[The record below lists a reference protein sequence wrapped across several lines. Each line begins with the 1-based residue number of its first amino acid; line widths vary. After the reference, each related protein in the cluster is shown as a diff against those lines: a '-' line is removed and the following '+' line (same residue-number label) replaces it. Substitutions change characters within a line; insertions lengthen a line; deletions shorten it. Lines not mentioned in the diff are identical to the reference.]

1 MTMVRLATRTLAALA
16 VRPSLWATAVSQ
28 ARRLAPNRWYATWP
42 FLPLPA
48 REYLE
53 FRVLTQYGDTQSSP
67 DVHDVIDYLEWSRDW
82 HSTAARQRRKRRV

>member
-1 MTMVRLATRTLAALA
+1 MKTLRIATRTLAALA
-16 VRPSLWATAVSQ
+16 VRPDLWWAGISQ
-28 ARRLAPNRWYATWP
+28 VRRLAPNGWYARWP

-53 FRVLTQYGDTQSSP
+53 FRVLTQYGDTQRSP
-67 DVHDVIDYLEWSRDW
+67 EVRDVIDYLEWSRDW